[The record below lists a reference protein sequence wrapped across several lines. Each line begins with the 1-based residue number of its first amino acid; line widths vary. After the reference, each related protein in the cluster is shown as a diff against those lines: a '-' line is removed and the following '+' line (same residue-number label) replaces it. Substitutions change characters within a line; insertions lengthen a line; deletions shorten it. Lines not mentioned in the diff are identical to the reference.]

1 MKTIVGRLSLIVIG
15 IAAISCVSKAD
26 LDEIKATQKQITAA
40 QKQML
45 TKLEAIAKRPA
56 AAAAKPQRPRGRL
69 GGRYDGDF
77 LEMAAVLHEE
87 REFPFSYQHDLDVQK
102 SVLLGSGIKLT

>member
-56 AAAAKPQRPRGRL
+56 AAAAKPQRPRGPDPQKTYAFPVEMSPSKGAKDAL
-69 GGRYDGDF
+69 VTIIEVSDF
-77 LEMAAVLHEE
+77 
-87 REFPFSYQHDLDVQK
+87 Q
-102 SVLLGSGIKLT
+102 

>member
-56 AAAAKPQRPRGRL
+56 AAAAAKPKRPRGPDPQKTYAFPVDKSPSKGAKDAL
-69 GGRYDGDF
+69 VTIIEVSDF
-77 LEMAAVLHEE
+77 
-87 REFPFSYQHDLDVQK
+87 Q
-102 SVLLGSGIKLT
+102 

>member
-56 AAAAKPQRPRGRL
+56 AAAAKPQRPRGPDPQKTYAFPVEKSPSKGAKDAL
-69 GGRYDGDF
+69 VTIIEVSDF
-77 LEMAAVLHEE
+77 
-87 REFPFSYQHDLDVQK
+87 Q
-102 SVLLGSGIKLT
+102 

>member
-56 AAAAKPQRPRGRL
+56 AAAAKPQRPRGPDPQKTYAFPVGKSPSKGAKDAL
-69 GGRYDGDF
+69 VTIIEVSDF
-77 LEMAAVLHEE
+77 
-87 REFPFSYQHDLDVQK
+87 Q
-102 SVLLGSGIKLT
+102 